1 MKKFFAIFGVL
12 FATTAVAGEE
22 VVIVERMSCADM
34 SARISEIEQ
43 IATPTEEETSELNQ
57 LKASYRK
64 NCVKVARGRRTSG
77 GAHVITQTVVSN
89 ENLAEEVA
97 SDKEETP
104 EETPEETVSVQE
116 SVQTEPAITPEQ
128 ELENLDAGLCADGSK
143 PNRFG
148 CCGEEV
154 FKDLGDSIFACC
166 PKEGDGMCFP
176 PIE

>member
-43 IATPTEEETSELNQ
+43 IATPTEEETTEQNQ

-77 GAHVITQTVVSN
+77 GAHVIKQTVMVEESLT
-89 ENLAEEVA
+89 EEAAVADEEETQKEVEVA
-97 SDKEETP
+97 
-104 EETPEETVSVQE
+104 QE
-116 SVQTEPAITPEQ
+116 SVPTEPDITPEQ

>member
-1 MKKFFAIFGVL
+1 MKNLFIVFGVL
-12 FATTAVAGEE
+12 FATAAIADEKTLPIEE
-22 VVIVERMSCADM
+22 HVNCADV
-34 SARISEIEQ
+34 SAQIADIEQ
-43 IATPTEEETSELNQ
+43 IAEPTAEETSELNQ

-64 NCVKVARGRRTSG
+64 NCVKGARGRRTSG
-77 GAHVITQTVVSN
+77 GAHVIKQTVMVEESLT
-89 ENLAEEVA
+89 EEAEVA
-97 SDKEETP
+97 DEEETQK
-104 EETPEETVSVQE
+104 EVEVVQE
-116 SVQTEPAITPEQ
+116 SVPTEPDITPEQ

-166 PKEGDGMCFP
+166 PKQGEGMCFP